1 MLDHIIYLN
10 NIKQSYILL
19 DKLDKLDKVDKSGIH
34 LSKTNT
40 SNCINKKYIIQD
52 DIYNKYINDIVSD
65 ALGISKDDFYLIS
78 KSNNKIILA
87 SITFNDVVNSKCGKY
102 GKYDFNN
109 KRLDVDIHFR
119 ERGGF
124 ILDLISKFFEMILY
138 PIVYPFKGI
147 LNAFLMLI
155 KGIMYLIA
163 LIMYF
168 VKVMVWFFADF
179 LPSLPGD
186 FVLVIQMFTA
196 IIFDA
201 FIGTA
206 VHYTR
211 LFVNSIGR
219 MSIKGIMGWD
229 NTPNEN
235 EESDRNSD
243 YFNNKCSDMKCYRTP
258 DGTVPFSVI
267 IATILCPPVGVFME
281 YGVLGWFNILIA
293 ALLTLMFYFP
303 GLIYALILLY
313 C

>member
-1 MLDHIIYLN
+1 MFDQVIYLN

-19 DKLDKLDKVDKSGIH
+19 DNQDKIISDNSGII
-34 LSKTNT
+34 LPETKQTN
-40 SNCINKKYIIQD
+40 SINGISSVNKKYIID
-52 DIYNKYINDIVSD
+52 ADICNKYINDIVSV

-78 KSNNKIILA
+78 KGNNKIILD
-87 SITFNDVVNSKCGKY
+87 SFTFNNTINSKYILKTNC
-102 GKYDFNN
+102 
-109 KRLDVDIHFR
+109 LDVDIHFR
-119 ERGGF
+119 EKGGF
-124 ILDLISKFFEMILY
+124 IMDLISKFFEMILY

-163 LIMYF
+163 LLIYF

-206 VHYTR
+206 IHYIR

-219 MSIKGIMGWD
+219 MSIKGLMGWD

-235 EESDRNSD
+235 EESDSKSD

-281 YGVLGWFNILIA
+281 YGILGWFNILIA